1 MKFIIVVGLAIA
13 LTACQSNNQES
24 LPQQENQSPTIQVQD
39 SDPAPKE
46 KMSNRKRSKHLANVA
61 NEVPDVHKATA
72 VVAGPYV
79 VVAIDVDKS
88 LDRSRVGAIK
98 YSVAE
103 ALKKDPYGKD
113 AVVIADA
120 DGYERVKQM
129 GIKIRQGH
137 PIQGITDE
145 LSAIVGRYMP
155 EVPVPDKKPTEPDQD
170 KEKLPAQKERE
181 LEQIQDDQSNNY
193 KDKKTPKSD

>member
-1 MKFIIVVGLAIA
+1 MKYIVIIGLAIA
-13 LTACQSNNQES
+13 LTACQSNEQES

-46 KMSNRKRSKHLANVA
+46 KMSNRKRSKHLARVA

-72 VVAGPYV
+72 VVAGQYV

-88 LDRSRVGAIK
+88 LDRSHVGSIK

-113 AVVIADA
+113 AIVIADA

-129 GIKIRQGH
+129 GKKIRQGH

-155 EVPVPDKKPTEPDQD
+155 EVPVPENQPTEPDQD
-170 KEKLPAQKERE
+170 KRKLPTEQKNE
-181 LEQIQDDQSNNY
+181 LEEIQDEQSNDY